1 MLLWSSCKINV
12 KKCEGCAILPN
23 LQGNKLSCH
32 GCWQRHDTP
41 GSEIKDSSLLTSI
54 TVAGISAFFLSSP
67 SPSSHRVN
75 WHWHVYWLCYRR
87 EGNPKFYNG
96 QYACQTFGP
105 RKRHHFFFFL
115 SDTKQTHPLLH
126 KEILYLPRLVP
137 TNILDK
143 IFWKKGTQC
152 LYFQDL
158 QKCKRPMENCGSV
171 INRERSIQIFIE
183 WLTFSYYE
191 DSYIA
196 LLNLS

>member
-87 EGNPKFYNG
+87 EGTPKFYNG

-105 RKRHHFFFFL
+105 RKRHHFFFFYQILNKLTLCSTRRYYIFQGWSLQTSLTRYSERKVL
-115 SDTKQTHPLLH
+115 SASTSKTCRNARDPWRIVAQ
-126 KEILYLPRLVP
+126 
-137 TNILDK
+137 
-143 IFWKKGTQC
+143 
-152 LYFQDL
+152 
-158 QKCKRPMENCGSV
+158 
-171 INRERSIQIFIE
+171 
-183 WLTFSYYE
+183 
-191 DSYIA
+191 
-196 LLNLS
+196 